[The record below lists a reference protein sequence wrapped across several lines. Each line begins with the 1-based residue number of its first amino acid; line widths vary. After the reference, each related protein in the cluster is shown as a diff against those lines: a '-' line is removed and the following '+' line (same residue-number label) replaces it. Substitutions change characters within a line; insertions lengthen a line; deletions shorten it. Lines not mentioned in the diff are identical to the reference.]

1 MDFLKK
7 LMDEF
12 VVIEPTSEISNQRLN
27 VFRDGL
33 SKEKRRLLL
42 EILDE
47 NNMIAEKMAYQNFKL
62 GFCMGVKL
70 AAQIFWDN
78 SEEG

>member
-12 VVIEPTSEISNQRLN
+12 VVIESTSEISNQRLN
-27 VFRDGL
+27 LFRDGL

-47 NNMIAEKMAYQNFKL
+47 NSMIAEKSGL
-62 GFCMGVKL
+62 
-70 AAQIFWDN
+70 
-78 SEEG
+78 SEL